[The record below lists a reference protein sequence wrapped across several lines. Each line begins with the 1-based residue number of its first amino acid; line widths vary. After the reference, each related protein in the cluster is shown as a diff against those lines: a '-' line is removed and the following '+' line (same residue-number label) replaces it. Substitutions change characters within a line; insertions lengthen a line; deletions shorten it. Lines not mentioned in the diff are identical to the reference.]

1 MYQLPGERKHR
12 FHKFVE
18 ETGGGREPLS
28 QVGKLIYVSLPYE
41 LKKFLVLFGN
51 RPWIVGIPQVN
62 GRHVTRSLM
71 SWEQLWMD
79 SILKWWKRTKVLR
92 SFKLRIIRKRSI
104 FFRSQTLM
112 SRFASSSKNCDF
124 SCVAKNRKS
133 GDFLCYLRF
142 FAVLCHVNNHW
153 SPERVVDLTKFAKI
167 AKDRKSDDFLRY
179 LRFFAV
185 LCRVN
190 NH

>member
-1 MYQLPGERKHR
+1 MSQLPGERKHR

-28 QVGKLIYVSLPYE
+28 QTGKLIYVSLPYE

-51 RPWIVGIPQVN
+51 RPWIVGIPLGIPQVN
-62 GRHVTRSLM
+62 GRCVTRRLM

-79 SILKWWKRTKVLR
+79 SILKWSKRTKVSR

-112 SRFASSSKNCDF
+112 SRFARGSKNCDF
-124 SCVAKNRKS
+124 SCVAKNRKFD
-133 GDFLCYLRF
+133 DFSCYLRF
-142 FAVLCHVNNHW
+142 LAVLCHVNNHW
-153 SPERVVDLTKFAKI
+153 SPRASCRFNKICENCER
-167 AKDRKSDDFLRY
+167 S
-179 LRFFAV
+179 
-185 LCRVN
+185 
-190 NH
+190 